1 MQGELNLGDNWQNR
15 PKWPALQERLFFG
28 IMLNADVQEIVDAC
42 RTGLIKDHRLT
53 RKSLIGLCRF
63 HISLYH
69 LGDYPRLPS
78 PILFAVERAGAA
90 VSMPPFEVTLHSARS
105 FEGGKP
111 DRKPLVLIGE
121 GEGLTRLHTIL
132 GACLMRNGL
141 PGQRG
146 AFTPHLTLLYNSR
159 TISEQPIEP
168 IRFVVRDFV
177 LIHSKRGLSEYE
189 ILQRWTLH

>member
-15 PKWPALQERLFFG
+15 PKRPALQARLFFG
-28 IMLNADVQEIVDAC
+28 IVLDPAMQEIVDAC
-42 RTGLIKDHRLT
+42 RTGVINDYRLT
-53 RKSLIGLCRF
+53 RRSLIGSCRF
-63 HISLYH
+63 HISLHH

-78 PILFAVERAGAA
+78 SILFAAERAGAA
-90 VSMPPFEVTLHSARS
+90 VSMPPFEVTLHSVRS
-105 FEGGKP
+105 FEGGRP

-132 GACLMRNGL
+132 GACLARNGL
-141 PGQRG
+141 SGQRG

>member
-1 MQGELNLGDNWQNR
+1 
-15 PKWPALQERLFFG
+15 
-28 IMLNADVQEIVDAC
+28 
-42 RTGLIKDHRLT
+42 
-53 RKSLIGLCRF
+53 
-63 HISLYH
+63 
-69 LGDYPRLPS
+69 
-78 PILFAVERAGAA
+78 
-90 VSMPPFEVTLHSARS
+90 MPPFEVTLHSARS

>member
-15 PKWPALQERLFFG
+15 PKRPALQERLFFG
-28 IMLNADVQEIVDAC
+28 IMLDPDVQEIVDAC
-42 RTGLIKDHRLT
+42 RTGMIKDHRLT

-78 PILFAVERAGAA
+78 PILFAVMRAGAA

-105 FEGGKP
+105 FEGGRP
-111 DRKPLVLIGE
+111 GRKPLVLIGE

-132 GACLMRNGL
+132 GACLARNGL
-141 PGQRG
+141 LGNRG
-146 AFTPHLTLLYNSR
+146 EFTPHLTLLYNSR
-159 TISEQPIEP
+159 TISEQPIAP

>member
-15 PKWPALQERLFFG
+15 PKRPALQDRVFFG
-28 IMLNADVQEIVDAC
+28 IMLGPDVQEIVDAR
-42 RTGLIKDHRLT
+42 RTGVINDHGLT
-53 RKSLIGLCRF
+53 RKSLIEPCRF
-63 HISLYH
+63 HISLHH
-69 LGDYPRLPS
+69 LGDYKRLPS
-78 PILFAVERAGAA
+78 PIIFAAKRAGAA
-90 VSMPPFEVTLHSARS
+90 VSVPPFEVVLRSARS

-141 PGQRG
+141 PGYRG

-159 TISEQPIEP
+159 MIGEQPIEP

-177 LIHSKRGLSEYE
+177 LIHSKLWLSEYK